1 MHQYLHTRPM
11 LSRSADGNSLSNTKR
26 IDMIQLEK
34 VIERGSQNLGAGT
47 NVQWFKFA
55 DGTYLMAGRCQFTT
69 AESNT
74 RFKFNLTIPISLSNR
89 LTAACVVTNVYA
101 EIRFCIWTA
110 SLISGNQIRFD
121 VESTDTTGS
130 GATLAC
136 SFILL
141 GK

>member
-1 MHQYLHTRPM
+1 M

-34 VIERGSQNLGAGT
+34 VIERGSQNLGEGI

-74 RFKFNLTIPISLSNR
+74 RFVFNLTLPISLTNPGTSACAVSNIYASRRICTWSAGMTNANSLR
-89 LTAACVVTNVYA
+89 L
-101 EIRFCIWTA
+101 
-110 SLISGNQIRFD
+110 D
-121 VESTDTTGS
+121 VEPADATGS
-130 GATLAC
+130 GVLLAC

>member
-1 MHQYLHTRPM
+1 MWLYERL
-11 LSRSADGNSLSNTKR
+11 ADGNSLSNTKR

-34 VIERGSQNLGAGT
+34 VIERGSQNLGAGI

-74 RFKFNLTIPISLSNR
+74 RFVFNLTLPISLTNPGTSACAVSNIYASRRICTWSAGMTNANSLR
-89 LTAACVVTNVYA
+89 L
-101 EIRFCIWTA
+101 
-110 SLISGNQIRFD
+110 D
-121 VESTDTTGS
+121 VEPADATGS
-130 GATLAC
+130 GVLLAC

>member
-1 MHQYLHTRPM
+1 
-11 LSRSADGNSLSNTKR
+11 
-26 IDMIQLEK
+26 MIQLEK
-34 VIERGSQNLGAGT
+34 VIERGSQNLGEGI

-74 RFKFNLTIPISLSNR
+74 RFVFNLTLPISLTNPGTSACAVSNIYASRRICTWSAGMTNANSLR
-89 LTAACVVTNVYA
+89 L
-101 EIRFCIWTA
+101 
-110 SLISGNQIRFD
+110 D
-121 VESTDTTGS
+121 VEPADATGS
-130 GATLAC
+130 GVLLAC